1 MLLCSEKKPTE
12 KPRQITEFRNFEPLS
27 IACGLDLDIGLT
39 ERLLQLA
46 GHAFNESTEHQALRF
61 CITGL
66 SGHSIEDRDVRLNTE
81 LVQQAITMA
90 LGQWCRNRQ
99 P

>member
-1 MLLCSEKKPTE
+1 MSKSHLCNATLLGEEVYRKAETNNGIPKLRT
-12 KPRQITEFRNFEPLS
+12 IVA

-66 SGHSIEDRDVRLNTE
+66 SGHSIEDRNAFLE
-81 LVQQAITMA
+81 SYGYES
-90 LGQWCRNRQ
+90 LGSKQRK
-99 P
+99 